1 MAGHRKASD
10 RVDFYFLVVFL
21 VRNPKAASS
30 EFIGLQK
37 SKMLLSHIRNLD
49 YVVLLCTDTARM
61 KAFYHETLGL
71 PIYRDWE
78 DWIEMRVG
86 AVLLTLRKRGR
97 PYDGEKSPDSA
108 GVQLA
113 FRVAPPEVDSC
124 YAELVDNHVE
134 IIEAPRD
141 QDYGHRTLFFKDP
154 EGNILEIYA
163 DI

>member
-1 MAGHRKASD
+1 MSA
-10 RVDFYFLVVFL
+10 
-21 VRNPKAASS
+21 N
-30 EFIGLQK
+30 
-37 SKMLLSHIRNLD
+37 IRNLD
-49 YVVLLCTDTARM
+49 YVILLCDDILQM
-61 KAFYHETLGL
+61 KGFYHETLGF

-78 DWIEMRVG
+78 GWIEMRVG

-97 PYDGEKSPDSA
+97 PYDGDKHPDAA

-113 FRVAPPEVDSC
+113 FRVAPQEVDGC
-124 YAELVDNHVE
+124 YAELAQKRVE
-134 IIEAPRD
+134 IIEAPHD